1 MVFCN
6 VICVTSSACSEG
18 YVDRRKSKYAGGVY
32 VCLRNERVLGVVN
45 VSQMRWHNLLGP
57 HPFSHP
63 PLPELLSSVRY
74 RQVYNVH
81 NQSRNHKPEEGDMK
95 LASHK

>member
-1 MVFCN
+1 M
-6 VICVTSSACSEG
+6 ICVTSSECGEG

-32 VCLRNERVLGVVN
+32 VRLTNERVLGVVN
-45 VSQMRWHNLLGP
+45 VSQLRWHILQEP

-63 PLPELLSSVRY
+63 PLPELPELLSSVRY
-74 RQVYNVH
+74 RHTYNIQ
-81 NQSRNHKPEEGDMK
+81 NISRNHKPEEGDMK